1 MNWVDYC
8 VLGILVV
15 SMLVG
20 ILRGFVREALNLSSW
35 ILAVVAAFVFAPPL
49 ERWLEGLIA
58 LDPARL
64 IIAYLAVFI
73 VALIIG
79 SVVTHFVANAIR
91 RTPFSGVDRVLGGG
105 FGTARGVLVIVL
117 LVAAGGLTVMD
128 REGWWQ
134 ESHLLPWFEPMAEWV
149 RAQLPSGW
157 IEDIKP
163 LDETQ
168 DVPLGG
174 IPDPFSNEPGAAPAA
189 E

>member
-8 VLGILVV
+8 VLGILAV

-20 ILRGFVREALNLSSW
+20 VLRGFIREALNLSSW
-35 ILAVVAAFVFAPPL
+35 ILAVIAALVLAPPL
-49 ERWLEGLIA
+49 ERWLAGLIA

-64 IIAYLAVFI
+64 IIAYLSVFI
-73 VALIIG
+73 LALIVG

-117 LVAAGGLTVMD
+117 LMAAAGLTVLD
-128 REGWWQ
+128 REPWWQ
-134 ESHLLPWFEPMAEWV
+134 EARLLPWFEPMAEWV
-149 RAQLPSGW
+149 QEQLPEGW

-163 LDETQ
+163 QSE
-168 DVPLGG
+168 
-174 IPDPFSNEPGAAPAA
+174 PAA
-189 E
+189 ARVVE